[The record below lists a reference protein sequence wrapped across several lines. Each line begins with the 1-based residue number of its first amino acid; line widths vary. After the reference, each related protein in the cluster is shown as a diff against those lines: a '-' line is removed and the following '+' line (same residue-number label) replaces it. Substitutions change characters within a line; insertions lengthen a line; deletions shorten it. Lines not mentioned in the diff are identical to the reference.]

1 MLDVWHVRCPCCTIC
16 TTLCHKLHF
25 LPQELGC
32 PSMHCTPGRGGAASP
47 LAPHLKLA
55 DLALERETE
64 LPVPFSI
71 HAGRAVP
78 KLRKHSSCQRHTNP
92 PPPGKAPPKGS
103 PCPPPGR
110 PASPATTDR
119 RREGMDSL
127 PPSHRTLP
135 PSEGSSPGEEA
146 SPAPEQPPAPEPP
159 ALSSARPGP
168 ARTEPSP
175 GPARRPPPSPA
186 QPRPGRG
193 PHPVRADSRRTPA
206 PRGYSPCWTWRRA
219 ALRPARRRERSGAA
233 RGGLGAAAGARP
245 LARRCGGSGFR

>member
-1 MLDVWHVRCPCCTIC
+1 MLDVWHVTCPCCTIC
-16 TTLCHKLHF
+16 ATLRHKLHF

-32 PSMHCTPGRGGAASP
+32 PSTLCTPGRGGATSP

-103 PCPPPGR
+103 LCPPPGR
-110 PASPATTDR
+110 PAPPATTDR

-146 SPAPEQPPAPEPP
+146 SPAPEQPPTPEPP

-186 QPRPGRG
+186 Q
-193 PHPVRADSRRTPA
+193 
-206 PRGYSPCWTWRRA
+206 
-219 ALRPARRRERSGAA
+219 
-233 RGGLGAAAGARP
+233 AAAP
-245 LARRCGGSGFR
+245 TP